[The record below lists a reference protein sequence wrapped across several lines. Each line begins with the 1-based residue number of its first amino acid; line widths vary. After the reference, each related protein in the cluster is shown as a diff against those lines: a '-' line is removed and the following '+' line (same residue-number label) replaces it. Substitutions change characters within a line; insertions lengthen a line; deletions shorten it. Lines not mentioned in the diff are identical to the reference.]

1 MITLNSKYLD
11 SKNWTFILM
20 NKLILIIIFLS
31 CSFLSVSANPNI
43 KARTG
48 ILIDYHSDEILFELE
63 PDAQIYPAS
72 MTKIMTSIVAIDLIK
87 KNKLSLDDKFTISEN
102 AWRLSQAGYSSMF
115 IMINDQVSV
124 ENLLKGIIIA
134 SGNDACVA
142 LAEGIAGS
150 EENFAEMM
158 NEKAGEIGMTASNF
172 TNSSGINDPD
182 NISTVRDIAI
192 MSKYLIKNYPDFYE
206 LFKEKTFTWDRT
218 GGEPIKQGNRNP
230 LLYKNV
236 GVDGVKTGYL
246 AVEKYSLAS
255 SMKKNDRRVIAVA
268 SGFETKN
275 FRSSESLKL
284 LNWGFRNTST
294 FEISKKND
302 TTFEIE
308 TWLGNKSNINATSK
322 EDYYIT
328 INKRDL
334 RHLTVSI
341 KYTGPVK
348 APVLKGEKIADL
360 IIKKKDEIIKTLPL
374 HASED
379 LKKVN
384 FFKSLMTS
392 LNFLIWGNV

>member
-1 MITLNSKYLD
+1 MNRV
-11 SKNWTFILM
+11 FILF
-20 NKLILIIIFLS
+20 FLFVFFS
-31 CSFLSVSANPNI
+31 SALQANPNI
-43 KARTG
+43 NARTS
-48 ILIDYHSDEILFELE
+48 ILVDYHSDEILYESD

-72 MTKIMTSIVAIDLIK
+72 MTKIMTAIVAFDLLK
-87 KNKLSLDDKFTISEN
+87 KNKLSLDDEFVISEN

-124 ENLLKGIIIA
+124 EDLLKGIIIA

-150 EENFAEMM
+150 EENFAQMM
-158 NEKAGEIGMTASNF
+158 NEKAGEIGMTSTNF

-182 NISTVRDIAI
+182 NVSTVRDIAM
-192 MSKYLIKNYPDFYE
+192 MSKHLIKNYPVYYE

-255 SMKKNDRRVIAVA
+255 SMKKNERRVIAVA
-268 SGFETKN
+268 SGFDTKKS
-275 FRSSESLKL
+275 RSIESLKL
-284 LNWGFRNTST
+284 LNWGFRNTNT
-294 FEISKKND
+294 FEIAKKNE
-302 TTFEIE
+302 TVYEID
-308 TWLGNKSNINATSK
+308 TWLGKKNKIQAKSK

-328 INKRDL
+328 INKKDI
-334 RHLTVSI
+334 RHLTVFLN
-341 KYTGPVK
+341 YNGPVR
-348 APVLKGEKIADL
+348 APIKKDEKIGEL
-360 IIKKKDEIIKTLPL
+360 VIKKKDELIKTLPL
-374 HASED
+374 YASED

-384 FFKSLMTS
+384 FFKSLITS
-392 LNFLIWGNV
+392 LNYLIWGDV

>member
-1 MITLNSKYLD
+1 
-11 SKNWTFILM
+11 M
-20 NKLILIIIFLS
+20 NKLLTIITLFFFLTS
-31 CSFLSVSANPNI
+31 LGFANPNI
-43 KARTG
+43 QARTA
-48 ILIDYHSDEILFELE
+48 ILLDYHSDEVLYQLE

-72 MTKIMTSIVAIDLIK
+72 MTKIMTAIVAIDLIK

-150 EENFAEMM
+150 EENFAQMM
-158 NEKAGEIGMTASNF
+158 NEKAGEIGMTSSNF
-172 TNSSGINDPD
+172 SNSSGINDPD
-182 NISTVRDIAI
+182 NTSTVRDIAI
-192 MSKYLIKNYPDFYE
+192 MSKYLIKNCPDFYE

-230 LLYKNV
+230 LLYKNI

-255 SMKKNDRRVIAVA
+255 SMIKNERRVIAVA

-275 FRSSESLKL
+275 LRSKESLKL
-284 LNWGFRNTST
+284 LNWGFRNTNT
-294 FEISKKND
+294 FEVSKSNE
-302 TTFEIE
+302 TTFELD
-308 TWLGNKSNINATSK
+308 TWLGKKNKIKVISK
-322 EDYYIT
+322 EDLYLT
-328 INKRDL
+328 VNKKDI
-334 RHLTVSI
+334 RHLTVSLN
-341 KYTGPVK
+341 YTGPVI
-348 APVLKGEKIADL
+348 APYKKGAKVAEL
-360 IIKKKDEIIKTLPL
+360 IVKKKNEIVKTLPL
-374 HASED
+374 YASED

-384 FFKSLMTS
+384 FFQSLMTS
-392 LNFLIWGNV
+392 LNYLVWGDV